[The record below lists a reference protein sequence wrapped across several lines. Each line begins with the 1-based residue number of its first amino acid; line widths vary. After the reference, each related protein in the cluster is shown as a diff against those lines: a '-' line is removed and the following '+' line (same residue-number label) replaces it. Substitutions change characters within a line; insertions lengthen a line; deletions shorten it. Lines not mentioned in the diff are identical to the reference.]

1 MRYLALLLIGWL
13 SLPVHALTQVDIYRA
28 EVVIDSEQNDGE
40 SLARQQGMQ
49 DVIVRATGSQSSLS
63 NPVIKKA
70 LSSSARYISQL
81 SYGQVDGKASLK
93 MLFNN
98 DQISSLLTQAQLPS
112 WSPNR
117 ANILVWMVEEQGYDR
132 NIAWEHSESSNV
144 AALRSAAKLRGL
156 PITIPVGDFD
166 DVTGVNVSDL
176 WGGFIEPIGQA
187 SQRYPADAVL
197 VVRAQGEQIRWTLY
211 DQSPTRIV
219 EAQRSPRSGS
229 ASGANAIVEMVD
241 GIADYY
247 ASKSA
252 VVVSGKSSKALAV
265 KVLNVTSATD
275 FFRLENALKQL
286 NSVAGTEI
294 KRVQGDELTLN
305 IHLLASQ
312 QAFEKEA
319 SSISQ
324 LMVFED
330 PLGEVDAPAST
341 QEEEPLVQS
350 NEAKDAATPKEAQ
363 PEVPVNVVAEASD
376 ETQPTQPMIVEP
388 VREQYDL
395 IYEWR
400 SES

>member
-13 SLPVHALTQVDIYRA
+13 SLPVYALTQVDIYRA

-70 LSSSARYISQL
+70 LGSSARYISQL

-93 MLFNN
+93 MLFNS

-112 WSPNR
+112 WSSNR

-229 ASGANAIVEMVD
+229 ASGANAIAEMVD

-330 PLGEVDAPAST
+330 PLGEVDAPALT
-341 QEEEPLVQS
+341 QEAEPIAPM
-350 NEAKDAATPKEAQ
+350 NEAKDTAMVEKVQ
-363 PEVPVNVVAEASD
+363 SEVPTDIAAEAKD

-400 SES
+400 SAS

>member
-1 MRYLALLLIGWL
+1 
-13 SLPVHALTQVDIYRA
+13 
-28 EVVIDSEQNDGE
+28 
-40 SLARQQGMQ
+40 
-49 DVIVRATGSQSSLS
+49 
-63 NPVIKKA
+63 
-70 LSSSARYISQL
+70 
-81 SYGQVDGKASLK
+81 
-93 MLFNN
+93 
-98 DQISSLLTQAQLPS
+98 
-112 WSPNR
+112 
-117 ANILVWMVEEQGYDR
+117 
-132 NIAWEHSESSNV
+132 
-144 AALRSAAKLRGL
+144 
-156 PITIPVGDFD
+156 
-166 DVTGVNVSDL
+166 L

-229 ASGANAIVEMVD
+229 ASGANAIAEMVD

-275 FFRLENALKQL
+275 FFRLENALTQL

-341 QEEEPLVQS
+341 QE
-350 NEAKDAATPKEAQ
+350 
-363 PEVPVNVVAEASD
+363 
-376 ETQPTQPMIVEP
+376 
-388 VREQYDL
+388 
-395 IYEWR
+395 
-400 SES
+400 

>member
-13 SLPVHALTQVDIYRA
+13 SLPVYALTQVDIYRA

-70 LSSSARYISQL
+70 LGSSARYISQL

-93 MLFNN
+93 MLFNS

-211 DQSPTRIV
+211 DQSPMRIV
-219 EAQRSPRSGS
+219 EAQRSPRNGS
-229 ASGANAIVEMVD
+229 ASGANAIAEMVD

-330 PLGEVDAPAST
+330 PLGEVDAPALT
-341 QEEEPLVQS
+341 QEAEPIAPM
-350 NEAKDAATPKEAQ
+350 NEAKDTAMVEKVQ
-363 PEVPVNVVAEASD
+363 SEVPADIAAEAKD

-400 SES
+400 SAS